1 MRLPCHLPVFYR
13 NHSSASWWQVPRR
26 FPGSFMRSGCSSS
39 WSWFKCVPCSLIPL
53 WNRGVEAQRS
63 GTPAFRGLGA
73 SCPQHRGSGTG
84 LCCRLSP
91 SPKHLFNPSSCT
103 PKPTVRTS
111 VAFLSKTEHS
121 LAQEENRVGKLC
133 HSAIWWY
140 LPDRMVGKGWMLS
153 RGPWLR
159 RRETHV
165 PSEVDS
171 VSFFFHHNSLG
182 HFNQRSHLLYKPS
195 FPSREHWASNLRFWL
210 EAQVKGLAKKV
221 MHVWPFLLLRSGP
234 EGEFCLFVFKQLFIL
249 LPLNFQSEEVFLFP
263 PLSFRVFV
271 CIASLFGFT
280 LFIHLGKMFY

>member
-140 LPDRMVGKGWMLS
+140 LPRPYGWQGLDAFPRTLAQAQRNACALRS
-153 RGPWLR
+153 WLC
-159 RRETHV
+159 V
-165 PSEVDS
+165 
-171 VSFFFHHNSLG
+171 FFFPPRLPGSL
-182 HFNQRSHLLYKPS
+182 
-195 FPSREHWASNLRFWL
+195 
-210 EAQVKGLAKKV
+210 
-221 MHVWPFLLLRSGP
+221 
-234 EGEFCLFVFKQLFIL
+234 
-249 LPLNFQSEEVFLFP
+249 
-263 PLSFRVFV
+263 
-271 CIASLFGFT
+271 
-280 LFIHLGKMFY
+280 